1 MKLPRISQPRLW
13 AGLLAAGLLVL
24 VPLVFSRGFADQFSF
39 VKTFITKLLLV
50 LGSAAWA
57 LGLVWRKLHWPRNF
71 RLGPPLAALI
81 LAVLLSCVNSSV
93 PAFSLEEAE
102 YFLCGLLWV
111 LLLVCWGEGEAT
123 VRFAAVCTTAAGVAI
138 ALIAILQ
145 WLGFDPLLYGEYHVE
160 WGAMVSRM
168 RLYST
173 LGNPNFV
180 AGYLIGAIFPA
191 LALGMSST
199 KRWVRAS
206 GFASAAVM
214 VSAIAGARSR
224 GALAGLLAGLLVA
237 ALISRRRG
245 TPVSPASPAVR
256 HPGNVVEA
264 RSFLLPPLF
273 WLGALLVRNL
283 IEAQVER
290 LEGRIYLWRC
300 AWPMFLDHPLLG
312 AGWGTFQ
319 LRFLDLQA
327 GFLARHPDQVF
338 RWSNVH
344 QLHNDPLQLLLES
357 GLVGLLAFG
366 WVLGTFG
373 ADVRKAMSQHS
384 TRFWVAASAGG
395 VTAVLFDSLFNF
407 QFAVPPTLLL
417 LFTLIAS
424 PALMAS
430 DSTSRSSQPVSPSA
444 EQANAERSPESRGS
458 RTFEVGAAPQLV
470 EAARVLASLAIV
482 AAAVALLAQTTRQA
496 AAERDYASALHLED
510 EGKLDHAAETYRHG
524 VSLNP
529 LNGRLHFGLARVL
542 YLQGKNGEALSEALR
557 ADRTYQDS
565 HLVVL
570 TARIQDQMGMA
581 TAALE
586 TYRRALALDPTLKT
600 VQADIERLQKQARP
614 RSPG

>member
-1 MKLPRISQPRLW
+1 MKFPRIPMPRLG

-24 VPLVFSRGFADQFSF
+24 VPLIFSRSFPEQFSF

-57 LGLVWRKLHWPRNF
+57 LGLVWGKLRWPRHF
-71 RLGPPLAALI
+71 RLGPSLAALG
-81 LAVLLSCVNSSV
+81 LAVLLSCANSPV

-102 YFLCGLLWV
+102 YFLCGPLWAC
-111 LLLVCWGEGEAT
+111 LLVCWGEGEAT
-123 VRFAAVCTTAAGVAI
+123 VRFAALLTTAAGVAI

-145 WLGFDPLLYGEYHVE
+145 WLGFDLLLFGGYQIE

-173 LGNPNFV
+173 LGNPNFL
-180 AGYLIGAIFPA
+180 AGYLIGGIFPA
-191 LALGMSST
+191 LALGISST
-199 KRWVRAS
+199 KRWVRAA

-214 VSAIAGARSR
+214 AGAIVGARSR
-224 GALAGLLAGLLVA
+224 GALAGLLAGLAVA
-237 ALISRRRG
+237 ALVSRRRA
-245 TPVSPASPAVR
+245 TPVSPALPAVR
-256 HPGNVVEA
+256 DTGNVAEA

-273 WLGALLVRNL
+273 WLGALLVGKL
-283 IEAQVER
+283 IEAQWEH
-290 LEGRIYLWRC
+290 LEGRVYLWRC
-300 AWPMFLDHPLLG
+300 AWPMFLDHPLMG

-327 GFLARHPDQVF
+327 RFLAHHPDQVY
-338 RWSNVH
+338 RWSNIR
-344 QLHNDPLQLLLES
+344 QLHNDPLQLLLET

-373 ADVRKAMSQHS
+373 ADVRKALSHPS
-384 TRFWVAASAGG
+384 ARFWVAASAGG
-395 VTAVLFDSLFNF
+395 VAALLFDSFFNF
-407 QFAVPPTLLL
+407 QFAVPPTFLL
-417 LFTLIAS
+417 LFTLIAF
-424 PALMAS
+424 PALMVS
-430 DSTSRSSQPVSPSA
+430 GSTSRSSQPVSPSA
-444 EQANAERSPESRGS
+444 EQVNAGLPHESRGL
-458 RTFEVGAAPQLV
+458 RTFGVGAAPQRV
-470 EAARVLASLAIV
+470 EAARVLASLAVI
-482 AAAVALLAQTTRQA
+482 AAAVALLALTTCHV

-510 EGKLDHAAETYRHG
+510 EGKLDRAAETYRHG

-542 YLQGKNGEALSEALR
+542 YLQGRNGEALSEALL

-570 TARIQDQMGMA
+570 TARIQEQMGLG

-586 TYRRALALDPTLKT
+586 TYRRALALDPTLT
-600 VQADIERLQKQARP
+600 NARSDIQRLESR
-614 RSPG
+614 